1 MTQGRLFWKFFLA
14 FWLALLLAGGTVGTA
29 VWWHQE
35 RERTRLEAE
44 RELGFGGGPRAG
56 MLLGMAANLLQ
67 HGGLPALE
75 RAMDDWV
82 IQEQGLDLMVVNE
95 QGQDLRGRPVL
106 PEVLQLAREQA
117 GRETPRPRARWV
129 ESLEG
134 VRYLLFVHMDKGE
147 PLLGFDGGRGGP
159 PPFGPRHGPLGGPVP
174 PDPLLPILAGLVA
187 SLAFSAALAWYFSKP
202 IRSLRWALRSVAAG
216 RLDTRVAPLMGQRSD
231 EITDLGQEFD
241 RMAQQL
247 QDLMSAQRRLLHD
260 ISHELRSPL
269 ARLQAAIGLARQDP
283 AKLGMTMERIDRE
296 VVRLDELVGQILTLA
311 RLDAGARD
319 EPEEQLELVDLCAAI
334 ADDAGFEAEA
344 QQRSLVF
351 QGAGEAVLRVR
362 SEPIQRAFE
371 NIIRNAV
378 KYTPEHTRVEV
389 YAGVEGLQE
398 GDPSATAFV
407 LRVQDQGPGVREED
421 LGAIFEPFYRGP
433 NGYTATGFGLGL
445 AIAKRAVEAHGGR
458 IQARN
463 RPGGGLV
470 VEIRLPLKPAPGNK
484 D

>member
-147 PLLGFDGGRGGP
+147 PLLGFDGGGVGRHRLALAMALWGGRYHRILYCRSWP
-159 PPFGPRHGPLGGPVP
+159 DWWQAWPLVRPWPGISPSP
-174 PDPLLPILAGLVA
+174 
-187 SLAFSAALAWYFSKP
+187 SAACVGPCA
-202 IRSLRWALRSVAAG
+202 
-216 RLDTRVAPLMGQRSD
+216 
-231 EITDLGQEFD
+231 
-241 RMAQQL
+241 
-247 QDLMSAQRRLLHD
+247 
-260 ISHELRSPL
+260 RSP
-269 ARLQAAIGLARQDP
+269 P
-283 AKLGMTMERIDRE
+283 
-296 VVRLDELVGQILTLA
+296 
-311 RLDAGARD
+311 GAW
-319 EPEEQLELVDLCAAI
+319 I
-334 ADDAGFEAEA
+334 
-344 QQRSLVF
+344 
-351 QGAGEAVLRVR
+351 
-362 SEPIQRAFE
+362 
-371 NIIRNAV
+371 
-378 KYTPEHTRVEV
+378 
-389 YAGVEGLQE
+389 
-398 GDPSATAFV
+398 
-407 LRVQDQGPGVREED
+407 PGW
-421 LGAIFEPFYRGP
+421 
-433 NGYTATGFGLGL
+433 
-445 AIAKRAVEAHGGR
+445 
-458 IQARN
+458 
-463 RPGGGLV
+463 RP
-470 VEIRLPLKPAPGNK
+470 
-484 D
+484 